1 MLRAILKLLHVLNSE
16 AEPGQISLA
25 LAFGLIMGF
34 TPLGSLHNLLVLFLV
49 LVLRV
54 NLSAFLLGTAVF
66 SGIAY
71 LLDPVFHRVGLAA
84 LTAQPLE
91 GVWIALYNS
100 TLWRIERFNNSIVMG
115 SLLLSLALFVPTVL
129 ALNWAIR
136 QYRARV
142 LASVKRLRIV
152 QALTATKFAQMYRAY
167 SNLGG
172 GG

>member
-1 MLRAILKLLHVLNSE
+1 MLRALLKLLHVLNSE
-16 AEPGQISLA
+16 AKPGQISLA
-25 LAFGLIMGF
+25 LAFALITGF
-34 TPLGSLHNLLVLFLV
+34 TPLWSPHNVLVLLFV

-66 SGIAY
+66 SGVAY
-71 LLDPVFHRVGLAA
+71 LLDPVFHRLGLAV

-91 GVWIALYNS
+91 GVWTTLYNS

-115 SLLLSLALFVPTVL
+115 SLLVSLALFVPTVL

-142 LASVKRLRIV
+142 VASVKRLRIV
-152 QALTATKFAQMYRAY
+152 QALTATKFAQIYRSY

>member
-1 MLRAILKLLHVLNSE
+1 MLRAILKFLHVLNSE

-25 LAFGLIMGF
+25 LAFGLITGF
-34 TPLGSLHNLLVLFLV
+34 TPLWSLHNLLVLLLV

-54 NLSAFLLGTAVF
+54 NLSVFLLGTAVF

-71 LLDPVFHRVGLAA
+71 LLDPAFHRVGLAV

-91 GVWIALYNS
+91 GAWIVLYNS

-115 SLLLSLALFVPTVL
+115 SLLISLALFVPTVL
-129 ALNWAIR
+129 ALNWVIR

-152 QALTATKFAQMYRAY
+152 QALTATKFAQMYRSY

>member
-1 MLRAILKLLHVLNSE
+1 MIRAIIKLLRVLNSE
-16 AEPGQISLA
+16 AAPAQIGLA
-25 LAFGLIMGF
+25 LAFALIMGL
-34 TPLGSLHNLLVLFLV
+34 TPLWSLHNLAVLLLA

-66 SGIAY
+66 SGLAY
-71 LLDPVFHRVGLAA
+71 LLDPFFHRVGLAV
-84 LTAQPLE
+84 LTAPSLE
-91 GVWIALYNS
+91 GVLTALYNS

-115 SLLLSLALFVPTVL
+115 SLLVSLALFVPTVL

-142 LASVKRLRIV
+142 LARVKRLRVV
-152 QALTATKFAQMYRAY
+152 QALTATKFAQMYRSY

-172 GG
+172 G

>member
-25 LAFGLIMGF
+25 LAFGLITGF
-34 TPLGSLHNLLVLFLV
+34 TPLWSLHNLLVLLLV

-71 LLDPVFHRVGLAA
+71 LLDPVFHRVGLAV
-84 LTAQPLE
+84 LTAQPVE

-115 SLLLSLALFVPTVL
+115 SLVVSLALFVPTVL

>member
-34 TPLGSLHNLLVLFLV
+34 TPLWSLHNLLVLLLV

-71 LLDPVFHRVGLAA
+71 LLDPVFHRVGLAV

-91 GVWIALYNS
+91 GVWIVLYNS

-115 SLLLSLALFVPTVL
+115 SLLISLALFVPAVL
-129 ALNWAIR
+129 ALNRAIR

-152 QALTATKFAQMYRAY
+152 QALTATKFAQMYRSY

>member
-1 MLRAILKLLHVLNSE
+1 MIRAIIKLLRVLNSE
-16 AEPGQISLA
+16 AAPAQISLA
-25 LAFGLIMGF
+25 LAFALITGL
-34 TPLGSLHNLLVLFLV
+34 TPLWSLHNLAVLLLV

-66 SGIAY
+66 SGLAY
-71 LLDPVFHRVGLAA
+71 LLDPFFHRLGLAV
-84 LTAQPLE
+84 LTEPSLE
-91 GVWIALYNS
+91 GLWTGRYNS

-115 SLLLSLALFVPTVL
+115 SLLVSLALFVPTVL

-142 LASVKRLRIV
+142 LARVKRLRVV
-152 QALTATKFAQMYRAY
+152 QALTATKFAQMYRSY

-172 GG
+172 G

>member
-25 LAFGLIMGF
+25 LAFGLITGF
-34 TPLGSLHNLLVLFLV
+34 TPLWSLHNLLVLLLV

-54 NLSAFLLGTAVF
+54 NLSAFLLGTAVC

-71 LLDPVFHRVGLAA
+71 LFDPVFHRVGLAA

-91 GVWIALYNS
+91 GAWIVLYNS

-115 SLLLSLALFVPTVL
+115 SLLISLALFVPTVL

-152 QALTATKFAQMYRAY
+152 QALTATKFAQMYRSY